1 MTPAMEMPEG
11 YFNIEVRD
19 SENCWVVRMMPD
31 GSIDINPKFTAS
43 EAGAEFVRVVREI
56 SGRIAPSAAPK
67 GTELVFENCF
77 YAENASSSAEA
88 AQPVAMD
95 WPHLVQLGRCLGLF
109 ASGIKAVG
117 EWSKFYQSEY
127 DKANLALQEVFKE
140 LAALSQP
147 QGELREALTQVE
159 GACLR
164 IEMVSQ
170 AMRKG
175 DPSSGLL
182 NEAVATIRAALAGRT
197 AG

>member
-140 LAALSQP
+140 LA
-147 QGELREALTQVE
+147 QVE

>member
-1 MTPAMEMPEG
+1 MTPAVSEEMVELA
-11 YFNIEVRD
+11 
-19 SENCWVVRMMPD
+19 W
-31 GSIDINPKFTAS
+31 GSLFPSKLSVISITKDDLRFALEAALAS
-43 EAGAEFVRVVREI
+43 
-56 SGRIAPSAAPK
+56 P
-67 GTELVFENCF
+67 
-77 YAENASSSAEA
+77 SAEA

>member
-1 MTPAMEMPEG
+1 MTVQRSFVNELGNQIKITIEG
-11 YFNIEVRD
+11 PD
-19 SENCWVVRMMPD
+19 STSENTLTKMEAMHLCDALARALLSKECIQTSD
-31 GSIDINPKFTAS
+31 ALAS
-43 EAGAEFVRVVREI
+43 
-56 SGRIAPSAAPK
+56 P
-67 GTELVFENCF
+67 
-77 YAENASSSAEA
+77 SAEA
-88 AQPVAMD
+88 AQPVAD
-95 WPHLVQLGRCLGLF
+95 IDTLEQELF
-109 ASGIKAVG
+109 DAVRPYLSGVSDHHGVKAEIYTVL
-117 EWSKFYQSEY
+117 S
-127 DKANLALQEVFKE
+127 L
-140 LAALSQP
+140 ALSQP

>member
-1 MTPAMEMPEG
+1 MSAKLQRYRPTPDAQMLA
-11 YFNIEVRD
+11 D
-19 SENCWVVRMMPD
+19 
-31 GSIDINPKFTAS
+31 
-43 EAGAEFVRVVREI
+43 EAGGWVKFEGVAAL
-56 SGRIAPSAAPK
+56 STLAPSAAVAVK
-67 GTELVFENCF
+67 ALTAFIDAVQDDDYRHFVDGKSGALIVARDNLS
-77 YAENASSSAEA
+77 ALASPSAEA

-140 LAALSQP
+140 LA
-147 QGELREALTQVE
+147 QVE

>member
-1 MTPAMEMPEG
+1 MTPAKRPPLEPL
-11 YFNIEVRD
+11 IE
-19 SENCWVVRMMPD
+19 
-31 GSIDINPKFTAS
+31 SIDLAIERPQDINAELLQSWRDAIAALAS
-43 EAGAEFVRVVREI
+43 
-56 SGRIAPSAAPK
+56 P
-67 GTELVFENCF
+67 
-77 YAENASSSAEA
+77 SAEA